1 MFHGYS
7 WIAGRAKNKHDLT
20 ITAFF
25 NKAKGLAD
33 TLASIGQPLRDDEFT
48 SYILNGLD
56 KEYDSCFKGLIIV
69 MIL

>member
-1 MFHGYS
+1 MVHGYS
-7 WIAGRAKNKHDLT
+7 WIAVGAKTKHDLT

-33 TLASIGQPLRDDEFT
+33 TLASIGKPLRDDEFT

-56 KEYDSCFKGLIIV
+56 K
-69 MIL
+69 